1 MSALSARGLGAAL
14 CVVALAGCAHAP
26 QPLYAWGTF
35 PHQQYDTLRGEGQSP
50 AEQIAALEAQS
61 EKSAAAHT
69 ALPPGFR
76 AHLGMLYLD
85 AGNPDKARAL
95 WNGEKAAFP
104 ESTVYIDQLLAR
116 LDGPAKATQAGAA
129 S

>member
-1 MSALSARGLGAAL
+1 MNAFALRGLAVAL
-14 CVVALAGCAHAP
+14 CATALIGCAHQ
-26 QPLYAWGTF
+26 QPMYDWGAF

-50 AEQIAALEAQS
+50 AEQITALEAQAD
-61 EKSAAAHT
+61 KAAAAHT

-85 AGNPDKARAL
+85 AGNPGKARTL
-95 WNGEKAAFP
+95 WLGEKAAFP
-104 ESTVYIDQLLAR
+104 ESAPYVDQLLAR
-116 LDGPAKATQAGAA
+116 LDGSAKTAQTGGA